1 MNLEDTKLREIIPGQ
16 RTNSVG
22 LHVHDIPRVV
32 RFTET
37 EGSTVVARGWCGGRI
52 GSYYLIGMEFQYGKM
67 KKFWRWMVR

>member
-37 EGSTVVARGWCGGRI
+37 EGSMVIAKNGKEGKE
-52 GSYYLIGMEFQYGKM
+52 SYCLMGCEFQFEKS
-67 KKFWRWMVR
+67 KFWT

>member
-37 EGSTVVARGWCGGRI
+37 EVEWLLPRMGRRECKVI
-52 GSYYLIGMEFQYGKM
+52 
-67 KKFWRWMVR
+67 V

>member
-37 EGSTVVARGWCGGRI
+37 EGSMVIAKNGKE
-52 GSYYLIGMEFQYGKM
+52 GMESYCLMGCEFQFEKS
-67 KKFWRWMVR
+67 KFWT

>member
-22 LHVHDIPRVV
+22 FHVHDIPRVV

-37 EGSTVVARGWCGGRI
+37 EGYCQGWEGGN
-52 GSYYLIGMEFQYGKM
+52 GKLLSNGL
-67 KKFWRWMVR
+67 